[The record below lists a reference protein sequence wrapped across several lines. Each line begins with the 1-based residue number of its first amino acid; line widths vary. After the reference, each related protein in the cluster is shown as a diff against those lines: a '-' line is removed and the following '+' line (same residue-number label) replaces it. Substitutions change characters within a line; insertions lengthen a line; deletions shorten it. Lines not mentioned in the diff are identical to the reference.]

1 MIAASFAEDCRGC
14 AAALEGA
21 AERSDWETVRREAHK
36 LKGIFL
42 QYGVKEGE
50 TLAVSLC
57 SRMPDESSAS
67 NVYRLSSVARRTAG
81 EMERIAEAP

>member
-21 AERSDWETVRREAHK
+21 AERNDWETVRREAHK

-50 TLAVSLC
+50 PLAVSLC
-57 SRMPDESSAS
+57 SRMPDESSS
-67 NVYRLSSVARRTAG
+67 PNIYQLSSIARRTAS
-81 EMERIAEAP
+81 EMERIVGAV